1 MNRQRKNSTQNWLS
15 VEKKIKLDYDCIA
28 YIKIN
33 TIWIQITTKQNH
45 FKSINKN
52 IRDYVDNMRLESS
65 F

>member
-15 VEKKIKLDYDCIA
+15 VEKKIKLDYDCIV